1 MASITLRPISG
12 SGSNWSNIGN
22 AYDGNESTNA
32 SVSASLFNSPRTL
45 TLDFNTTVIPSG
57 AIINSATLTLRS
69 KAGKT
74 TMTARV
80 DINGNSEYRVI
91 NQKQSTE
98 ATNYTADVTSYM
110 SELSTIAVMVY
121 NSNFSGNTFDL
132 HELWIDV
139 DYTIPPTYTVRFLDW
154 NNIVIDTQT
163 IISGGSATSPPD
175 PVRDGYRFT
184 GWSGSY
190 TNITADTDITAQ
202 YIKTYNIVAS
212 TNIGGS
218 ISPSDT
224 TTLDEGQSQTYTIS
238 ANAGYRIKSVTI
250 DGTGQGVITSYTFSN
265 VTADHTIAVEFEAI
279 PTYTITASSSMGGS
293 ISPDGET
300 VVLENGSQSYSISA
314 NRGYGIKDVL
324 VDGVS
329 QGAITS
335 YTFTNVNSNHT
346 IEVVFEP
353 VPTVVAAIE
362 NNVFYAI
369 DLFEGYDNFSIGP
382 DGVYLNAI
390 HEDLNENESIY
401 LDSNCILHV
410 FKFIGED
417 L

>member
-32 SVSASLFNSPRTL
+32 SVSVSLFNSPRTL
-45 TLDFNTTVIPSG
+45 TLDFDTTVIPSE
-57 AIINSATLTLRS
+57 ATINSATLTLRS
-69 KAGKT
+69 KAGKN
-74 TMTARV
+74 TMTAHV

-91 NQKQSTE
+91 NQKQSTK
-98 ATNYTADVTSYM
+98 ATNYTANVADYM
-110 SELSTIAVMVY
+110 SDLQNVVVTVN
-121 NSNFSGNTFDL
+121 NSNWSGNTFDL
-132 HELWIDV
+132 HEIWIDV

-154 NNIVIDTQT
+154 DNIVIDTQT
-163 IISGGSATSPPD
+163 IISGGSVTPPPD

-212 TNIGGS
+212 INVGGS

-238 ANAGYRIKSVTI
+238 ANTGYRIKSVTV
-250 DGTGQGVITSYTFSN
+250 DGTDQGVITSYTFSN
-265 VTADHTIAVEFEAI
+265 VTANHTIAVVFEAI
-279 PTYTITASSSMGGS
+279 PTYTITASANISGSITPSGVTTVSEGGS
-293 ISPDGET
+293 QVYT
-300 VVLENGSQSYSISA
+300 ISA
-314 NRGYGIKDVL
+314 NTGYGIKDVL

-335 YTFTNVNSNHT
+335 YTFANVNSNHT
-346 IEVVFEP
+346 IEVAFESA
-353 VPTVVAAIE
+353 PTVVAAIE

-369 DLFEGYDNFSIGP
+369 NVFEGYTEFSIGP
-382 DGVYLNAI
+382 DGVYLNKI
-390 HEDLNENESIY
+390 SKDLNENESIY
-401 LDSNCILHV
+401 LDSNYTLHV
-410 FKFIGED
+410 FNFIKED

>member
-32 SVSASLFNSPRTL
+32 SVSASLLNSPRTL
-45 TLDFNTTVIPSG
+45 TLNFDTSVIPSG
-57 AIINSATLTLRS
+57 ATINSATLTLRS

-74 TMTARV
+74 TITARV
-80 DINGNSEYRVI
+80 DINGNLEYRVI
-91 NQKQSTE
+91 DKKQSTN
-98 ATNYTADVTSYM
+98 ATNYTADVTSYI
-110 SELSTIAVMVY
+110 SDLTSVNVAVI
-121 NSNFSGNTFDL
+121 NNNWSGNTFDL
-132 HELWIDV
+132 YELWIDV
-139 DYTIPPTYTVRFLDW
+139 DYTTSTTYTVRFLDW
-154 NNIVIDTQT
+154 DNIVIDTQT
-163 IISGGSATSPPD
+163 ITSGGSATPPPD

-212 TNIGGS
+212 TNVGGS

-224 TTLDEGQSQTYTIS
+224 ITLDEGQSQTYTIS
-238 ANAGYRIKSVTI
+238 ANTGYRIKSVTV
-250 DGTGQGVITSYTFSN
+250 DGTDQGVITSYIFSN

-279 PTYTITASSSMGGS
+279 PTYTITASSSVGGS

-300 VVLENGSQSYSISA
+300 IVLENGSQSYNIFA
-314 NRGYGIKDVL
+314 NTGYGIKDVL

-329 QGAITS
+329 QGAISS
-335 YTFTNVNSNHT
+335 YTFTNINSNHT
-346 IEVVFEP
+346 IEVVFES

-362 NNVFYAI
+362 NNIFYAI
-369 DLFEGYDNFSIGP
+369 NVFEGYSEFSIGP
-382 DGVYLNAI
+382 DGVYLNKI
-390 HEDLNENESIY
+390 SKDLNENESIY
-401 LDSNCILHV
+401 LDSNYTLHV
-410 FKFIGED
+410 FNFIKED